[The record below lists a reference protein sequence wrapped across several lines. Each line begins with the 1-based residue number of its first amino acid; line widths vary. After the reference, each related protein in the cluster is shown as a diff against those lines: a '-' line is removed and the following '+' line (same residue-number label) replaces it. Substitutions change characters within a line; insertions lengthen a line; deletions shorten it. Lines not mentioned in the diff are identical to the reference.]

1 MLTPRIRP
9 VSDEQGIY
17 FIICEQMD
25 VTAMLS
31 LLYLIGHGSA
41 RLQQISALTTRVQL
55 LQCALFEKLEQLTVC
70 FEHTLELP

>member
-1 MLTPRIRP
+1 
-9 VSDEQGIY
+9 
-17 FIICEQMD
+17 MD